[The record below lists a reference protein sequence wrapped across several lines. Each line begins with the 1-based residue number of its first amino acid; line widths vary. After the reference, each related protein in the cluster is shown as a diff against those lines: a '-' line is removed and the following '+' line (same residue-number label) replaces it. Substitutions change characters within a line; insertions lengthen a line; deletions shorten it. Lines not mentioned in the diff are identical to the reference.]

1 MTSIVFPGQGSQYLD
16 MARDFHENFKIA
28 KDTFQEVEE
37 YSSIKLR
44 KLIFSDDDTTLNQTE
59 YTQISIFA
67 ASLSIFNTLTN
78 LNLINTE
85 DINVMLGHSLGEY
98 SALACS
104 NKMSIRDASIIL
116 KKRGKIM
123 QNALEKNKY
132 GMAALIGLTVLEIEK
147 IISENKMNLHI
158 ANDNSPIQVVISGKI
173 EDLIKYEDSF
183 KNKNVKKF
191 VKLNVSSAFHSSFML
206 SAQNELNKD
215 IDNLKLQNNKINI
228 ISNFNATVSND
239 SGSIKLALKN
249 QMSNRVRWTESIKNL
264 ESTNDYKIIEIGPS
278 KVLSGLIK
286 RISDKFD
293 IKTYNKID
301 DLNEW

>member
-1 MTSIVFPGQGSQYLD
+1 MTSFVFPGQGSQYLD

-173 EDLIKYEDSF
+173 EDLMKYEDIF

-191 VKLNVSSAFHSSFML
+191 IKLNVSSAFHSSYML

-215 IDNLKLQNNKINI
+215 IDNLKLQNNKIKI

-239 SGSIKLALKN
+239 SNSIKLALKN

>member
-1 MTSIVFPGQGSQYLD
+1 MTSFVFPGQGSQYLD

-173 EDLIKYEDSF
+173 EDLMKYEDIF

-191 VKLNVSSAFHSSFML
+191 IKLNVSSAFHSSYML

-215 IDNLKLQNNKINI
+215 IDNLKLQNNKIKI

-239 SGSIKLALKN
+239 SNSIKLALKN

-301 DLNEW
+301 DLNE